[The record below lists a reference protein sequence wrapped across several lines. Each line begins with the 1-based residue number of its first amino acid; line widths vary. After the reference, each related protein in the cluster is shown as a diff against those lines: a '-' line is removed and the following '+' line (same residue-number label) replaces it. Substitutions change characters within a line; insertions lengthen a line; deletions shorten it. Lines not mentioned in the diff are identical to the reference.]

1 MRLQIFIVAF
11 AIAATS
17 AHAQSIAGKWSVT
30 WDSDITMDHDTAVV
44 KKRSTATLELAL
56 HGDSVTG
63 VWGGGPGAGAQ
74 LRGTFDGKALRL
86 TTGTNEREVRVNGEP
101 VKMKVRWDITGAVQ
115 GAKLAGSLFIYVGDR
130 PPPARRWEAIRAP

>member
-1 MRLQIFIVAF
+1 MRLQIYIVAF

-44 KKRSTATLELAL
+44 KKRSTTTLELARS
-56 HGDSVTG
+56 GDSVTG
-63 VWGGGPGAGAQ
+63 VWGGGPDSGTR
-74 LRGTFDGKALRL
+74 LRGTYDGKALRL
-86 TTGTNEREVRVNGEP
+86 TTGTNEREVKVNGQT
-101 VKMKVRWDITGAVQ
+101 VKMKVRWDITGAMQ
-115 GAKLAGSLFIYVGDR
+115 GSKLAGALFIYVGDR